1 MKNILIISEPRTGSS
16 NLLKSIASAYNF
28 EYQFEPDKKN
38 KLKIKDNHVVKII
51 VDYDGT
57 KTTEYYLNLI
67 KQFDKTILLSRRN
80 IEEQSEAY
88 WALMYVNNGLHDAKW
103 NINDLPKDLKEQKSY
118 FDMYNKL
125 ISQKKMLVDISKKCN
140 IKINYYEDVYKNK
153 KLIENIKLDL
163 EYFEPYH
170 KLRVS
175 KTKSLL

>member
-67 KQFDKTILLSRRN
+67 KQFDKTILLSRKN

-88 WALMYVNNGLHDAKW
+88 WALMYVNNGLHDA
-103 NINDLPKDLKEQKSY
+103 NGILMIYQK
-118 FDMYNKL
+118 
-125 ISQKKMLVDISKKCN
+125 I
-140 IKINYYEDVYKNK
+140 
-153 KLIENIKLDL
+153 
-163 EYFEPYH
+163 
-170 KLRVS
+170 
-175 KTKSLL
+175 